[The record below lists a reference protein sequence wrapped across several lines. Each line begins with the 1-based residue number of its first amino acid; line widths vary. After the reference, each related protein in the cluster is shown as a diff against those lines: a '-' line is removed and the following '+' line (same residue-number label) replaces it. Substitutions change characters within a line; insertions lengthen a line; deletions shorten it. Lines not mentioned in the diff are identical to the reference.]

1 MSTWHRNVKAS
12 LYVGL
17 LTLCASFSTATAAS
31 PSSNPTTPRSHP
43 GFGRHREVVS
53 VHSGS
58 NRDASK
64 ARQGLR
70 ARAANSFRGKGK
82 KTTICKETASEFVCT
97 TSTTY

>member
-12 LYVGL
+12 LYAGL
-17 LTLCASFSTATAAS
+17 LTLCALFSIAVAAS
-31 PSSNPTTPRSHP
+31 PTSKTNTPRSHP

-58 NRDASK
+58 GRDAFK
-64 ARQGLR
+64 TRQALR

-82 KTTICKETASEFVCT
+82 KTTVCKETASEFVCT

>member
-12 LYVGL
+12 LYAGL
-17 LTLCASFSTATAAS
+17 LTLCASFSIAAAAS
-31 PSSNPTTPRSHP
+31 PASKPNTLRSHS
-43 GFGRHREVVS
+43 GFGRHREAVS

-58 NRDASK
+58 NRDAFT

-82 KTTICKETASEFVCT
+82 KTTVCKETASEFVCT